1 MAADEGE
8 EEAAKLSAVL
18 EFSAA
23 LEFSAVVGTS
33 NVGFSFAANK
43 VLYFFFH
50 FDLQLTNKS

>member
-1 MAADEGE
+1 MATDEG

-33 NVGFSFAANK
+33 NVGFSFTANK
-43 VLYFFFH
+43 VL
-50 FDLQLTNKS
+50 